1 MYSQNIHIAPSIR
14 LLFAMFNLQ
23 AAISDSLKTNWGN
36 LVQKILREQ
45 FPEAEFDMTA
55 YQMGDQMFRKALR
68 ELQHNEEDAS
78 DAVQDFLMYITSA
91 KTDFR
96 KPSKRS
102 PGAANWK
109 QAYRFLLRNLRGRA
123 MSHSFKKFRKIKP
136 TTKELF
142 ADLKWKKQQSELGK
156 FKWDEESEELMNQ
169 YGDQLEETGEDI
181 SDKAIPPEKLGRKG
195 QRVRTLDEAFGKRS
209 EEGDAPSGGEH
220 YIPTPET
227 SALGRSLET
236 HTAMKQ
242 FMDLIDEHIPDM
254 RKKLSEEEELLFKII
269 YDYGIGTFGTDLKE
283 NMNLSAIMKLM
294 GEEGQEDEKREK
306 GVEDVPAN
314 LKSKYHNLYE
324 KNKMRWS
331 QYVGKLRGSLLKKIV
346 DYIESHLTPQEFAI
360 LRDMFYTDI
369 TPERVREQERAKG
382 QTKVTEQAGKDERS
396 IAHLKWEEQQ
406 GTISPTDKRRLETL
420 TDKLTYLDI
429 DKRRMQELERKEITR
444 RLTPAEKDELT
455 NTRNQLKEQSDKIEN
470 ITPEMS
476 ERKLKLKETRQK
488 RKEKLLGKPGSEEPE
503 EIELTDED
511 IIQEK
516 RASVYDIACNIASVE
531 PQHGWIF

>member
-1 MYSQNIHIAPSIR
+1 MYSRNIHIAPSIR
-14 LLFAMFNLQ
+14 LLLAMFNLQ
-23 AAISDSLKTNWGN
+23 AAIADSLKTNWGN
-36 LVQKILREQ
+36 LIQKILREQ
-45 FPEAEFDMTA
+45 FPDAEFDMTA
-55 YQMGDQMFRKALR
+55 YQMGDQVFRKALR
-68 ELQHNEEDAS
+68 ELQFNEEDAS
-78 DAVQDFLMYITSA
+78 DAVQDFLMYIASA

-123 MSHSFKKFRKIKP
+123 MSKSFKKFRRIKP
-136 TTKELF
+136 SDKELL
-142 ADLKWKKQQSELGK
+142 ADLKWKKEQAKLGK
-156 FKWDEESEELMNQ
+156 FKWDEESDEMMDE
-169 YGDQLEETGEDI
+169 YIDKLEEIGEDV
-181 SDKAIPPEKLGRKG
+181 SDTAIPPKKLERRG
-195 QRVRTLDEAFGKRS
+195 QRVKTLDETFGKRS

-236 HTAMKQ
+236 HTAIKQ

-254 RKKLSEEEELLFKII
+254 RKTFSEEEELLFKII

-283 NMNLSAIMKLM
+283 NMNLSAVMKLM
-294 GEEGQEDEKREK
+294 GEEGKETEKREK
-306 GVEDVPAN
+306 GVEDVPAD
-314 LKSKYHNLYE
+314 LKSKYKNLYD

-331 QYVGKLRGSLLKKIV
+331 QYVGKLRGGLLKKII
-346 DYIESHLTPQEFAI
+346 DYIESHLTSQEFAI
-360 LRDMFYTDI
+360 LRDMFYVDI
-369 TPERVREQERAKG
+369 TPKRVREQERAKG

-396 IAHLKWEEQQ
+396 IAHLRWDEQQ
-406 GTISPTDKRRLETL
+406 GTISLTDKRRLETL
-420 TDKLTYLDI
+420 IDKLTYQGI

-444 RLTPAEKDELT
+444 RLTPVEKDELT
-455 NTRNQLKEQSDKIEN
+455 GIRNQLKEQSEKIEN
-470 ITPEMS
+470 ITPEVS

-488 RKEKLLGKPGSEEPE
+488 RKEKLLGKPGEPE

-516 RASVYDIACNIASVE
+516 QASVYSIACRIAFVE
-531 PQHGWIF
+531 LQYGWIF